1 MSRLRT
7 APSTPLGSS
16 LGSALGAFALFLALF
31 PACIPGAAADELQD
45 IQILYRKGDA
55 AKALERLDVL
65 LAGKPRDA
73 QGVKIAQARF
83 LKGLILAEQGKA
95 PEAIKVYVGLTED
108 YPELPEPYNNLAV
121 LYASQNQLDKAQKA
135 LEMAISTHP
144 SYATAHENLGDIYA
158 RMASQAY
165 DKALQLDKANA
176 AAQTKLALVKE
187 MFSNSGKPNRPPA
200 KGEAI
205 KLPAPPVAAPEPVKP
220 EAPKPEP
227 VKPVKPETPKPAVE
241 PKPAPEAK
249 PVAEPPPPVPPKEKP
264 AAGKADS
271 EAAVLKA
278 LQAWAK
284 AWSSKNVGAYLAAYD
299 KDFKAPGGES
309 RASWE
314 KSRKERI
321 SRPKSIRVIIDE
333 PRITLEGGGKAAA
346 TFRQTYKSDALSST
360 TTKTMVFVKSGDKWL
375 ILQERV
381 GR

>member
-1 MSRLRT
+1 MSRPRT
-7 APSTPLGSS
+7 APRSPLS
-16 LGSALGAFALFLALF
+16 SALGAFALLLALF

-45 IQILYRKGDA
+45 IQILYKKGDA

-83 LKGLILAEQGKA
+83 LKGLILAEQGKT

-121 LYASQNQLDKAQKA
+121 LYASQNQLDKAQKS

-187 MFSNSGKPNRPPA
+187 LFSNSGKPNRPPA
-200 KGEAI
+200 KGEAA
-205 KLPAPPVAAPEPVKP
+205 KLPAAPVAVPPAPEPVKP
-220 EAPKPEP
+220 EPAKPEA
-227 VKPVKPETPKPAVE
+227 VKPAVQ

-249 PVAEPPPPVPPKEKP
+249 PVVEPPPSAPPKEKP

-314 KSRKERI
+314 KSRKERV

-333 PRITLEGGGKAAA
+333 PRITLDGSGKAGA

-360 TTKTMVFVKSGDKWL
+360 TTKTLVFVKSGDKWL
-375 ILQERV
+375 IQQERV

>member
-1 MSRLRT
+1 MSRPRT
-7 APSTPLGSS
+7 APRSP
-16 LGSALGAFALFLALF
+16 LGSALSAFALLLALF

-45 IQILYRKGDA
+45 IQILYKKGDA

-200 KGEAI
+200 KGEAA
-205 KLPAPPVAAPEPVKP
+205 KLPAPPVAAPAAPEPVKP

-227 VKPVKPETPKPAVE
+227 VKPEAPKPAVE
-241 PKPAPEAK
+241 TKPAPEAK
-249 PVAEPPPPVPPKEKP
+249 PVVETPPPVPPKEKP

>member
-1 MSRLRT
+1 MSRFCT
-7 APSTPLGSS
+7 VPSATLSVI
-16 LGSALGAFALFLALF
+16 ALLAALF
-31 PACIPGAAADELQD
+31 PPFIPYAAADELQD

-73 QGVKIAQARF
+73 QGAKIAQARF

-165 DKALQLDKANA
+165 NKALQLDKTNA
-176 AAQTKLALVKE
+176 AAQTKLAMVKE
-187 MFSNSGKPNRPPA
+187 LFSNSGKPNRPPA
-200 KGEAI
+200 KGETA
-205 KLPAPPVAAPEPVKP
+205 KLPAPPVAAPPLPEPAKP
-220 EAPKPEP
+220 VPVKPEP
-227 VKPVKPETPKPAVE
+227 VKPEVVKPAVE
-241 PKPAPEAK
+241 PKPAPEVK
-249 PVAEPPPPVPPKEKP
+249 PVVEAPPSAPPKEKP
-264 AAGKADS
+264 ATGKADS
-271 EAAVLKA
+271 EADVLKA
-278 LQAWAK
+278 LQAWAR
-284 AWSSKNVGAYLAAYD
+284 AWSGKNVGAYLAAYD
-299 KDFKAPGGES
+299 KGFRAPGGES

-321 SRPKSIRVIIDE
+321 SRPKSIRVSIDE
-333 PRITLEGGGKAAA
+333 PRVTLDGAGKASV
-346 TFRQTYKSDALSST
+346 TFRQTYKSNALSST
-360 TTKTMVFVKSGDKWL
+360 TTKTLVFVKSGDKWL
-375 ILQERV
+375 IQQERV